1 MTRALALAAAL
12 LAAAPASALDLPEL
26 EKRGVVRVIVAA
38 DEAPE
43 TFAIAPGAAPGFER
57 EILEGFTRL
66 HKLKIEVV
74 KAAGHAQRLPLL
86 QKGDGD
92 LIVAIFDTPERRL
105 IADFTPEVMPT
116 HTIAVTLKPAPR
128 VARVDELKALKV
140 AVIRGAKP
148 AEEAVQAGIPTS
160 ALVPCDSMDALVK
173 ALQKGDATAAVLPVS
188 EFALALK
195 RVPGLQAGAS
205 VGAPGRI
212 AWAVRKED
220 DALAAALSEYLTN
233 FRRSAS
239 WSRLVVKYFGD
250 QVLTV
255 LGKGG
260 S

>member
-1 MTRALALAAAL
+1 MRRAAAVLCALAAGSAG
-12 LAAAPASALDLPEL
+12 ALDLPQL
-26 EKRGVVRVIVAA
+26 QKSGVLRVIVAA

-43 TFAIAPGAAPGFER
+43 TFAIAPGAQPGFER

-66 HKLKIEVV
+66 HGLRIEVV
-74 KAAGHAQRLPLL
+74 KAPGHAQRLPLL

-105 IADFTPEVMPT
+105 VADFTPEVMPT
-116 HTIAVTLKPAPR
+116 HNIAVTLKPA
-128 VARVDELKALKV
+128 ARIARLDELKGAKV

-148 AEEAVQAGIPTS
+148 AEEAVQAGVPAG
-160 ALVPCDSMDALVK
+160 ALVPVDSMDALVK
-173 ALQKGDATAAVLPVS
+173 ALQKGDAGAAVIPVS

-195 RVPGLQAGAS
+195 RTPGLQAGVT
-205 VGAPGRI
+205 VGHPGRV

-220 DALAAALSEYLTN
+220 DALEAALTRYLTN

-255 LGKGG
+255 LGKDGA
-260 S
+260 